1 MAHAAR
7 AKGTSLSP
15 LEPSPT
21 PPTPCRAVSK
31 VAQVFLAKAS
41 TPVPAYE
48 SFANQTALSE
58 WYSGLNLSVVEKDML
73 LYGTAQTTAQSTE
86 R

>member
-15 LEPSPT
+15 LEPSG
-21 PPTPCRAVSK
+21 PPRRAVSK